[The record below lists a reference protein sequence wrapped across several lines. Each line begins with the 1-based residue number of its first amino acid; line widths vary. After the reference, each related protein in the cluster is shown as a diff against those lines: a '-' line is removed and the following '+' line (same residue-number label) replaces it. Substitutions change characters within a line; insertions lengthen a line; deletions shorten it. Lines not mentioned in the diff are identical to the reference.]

1 MQPTLEYTTNPELFS
16 AVALAFFAD
25 NDLTAYTDPS
35 EALQFI
41 LAVDEIVELYTA
53 RLAADEMALPEELVV
68 QLGSALGE
76 AFIVV
81 FGGVWEY
88 VESIGRWQVG
98 LVLPSNDSISIN
110 VFHKLEKRFE
120 NGDDDSI
127 SYLFEMI
134 RKVYLEEMDLFPEE
148 PAQ

>member
-1 MQPTLEYTTNPELFS
+1 MQPTREPDINTEFFL
-16 AVALAFFAD
+16 AAAQAFFAD
-25 NDLTAYTDPS
+25 NGLVAYTDPS

-53 RLAADEMALPEELVV
+53 RLAADEMALPDELVV
-68 QLGSALGE
+68 QIGSALGE
-76 AFIVV
+76 AFIMV

-88 VESIGRWQVG
+88 VASASRWQVG

-110 VFHKLEKRFE
+110 VFHKVEKRFE
-120 NGDDDSI
+120 NGEEDSI

-148 PAQ
+148 PIQ